1 MNIKRNG
8 LARTLTSLW
17 FLLAFGL
24 LLPATGLA
32 AGECRMEHGTL
43 HWALW
48 IGSLIYRGALI
59 VLVYLI
65 YREVKTKK

>member
-1 MNIKRNG
+1 MVNKDNLLRVSG
-8 LARTLTSLW
+8 SLW
-17 FLLAFGL
+17 LLALGL
-24 LLPATGLA
+24 LLPATAMA
-32 AGECRMEHGTL
+32 AGECHMGSGAF

-65 YREVKTKK
+65 YREVKVVKK